1 MKKMSLLLALLL
13 ALTCLP
19 AFAAESDL
27 ILARDGETG
36 IRFQNAFT
44 DGETLYLSD
53 ENTLYTWQPGDEAL
67 TEHTYSF
74 EDGNPNGGT
83 RVMPFIGEGQ
93 LYAITVK
100 MSYGAHVDV
109 DEVALNSM
117 ALEADGTVTFQQ
129 LTTLDWTDL
138 ISYYDGDADVTMPLD
153 IVVGGGKA
161 YLRHYNDQYDYVLS
175 VLDMETGAL
184 EENYDLQD
192 VQAMIPYQEGTL
204 LVEQYSFSSNET
216 ARFLLYDYESDS
228 VQMLSEFEIKPY
240 TPLSGLAYDEDTD
253 TVYCISE
260 GEVCPVDPRT
270 GEIGAGVAD
279 MPLEAYGMSHAVLMN
294 NGLYAYAG
302 NGVAIRDLVA
312 GSQVAFRLKVVDS
325 NYCSAVTA
333 ATTRFCAEHSDVGVV
348 LSRDFNGADSL
359 AESMMNRDDSVDIYT
374 VATSSAAFDAVYK
387 RGYMMELDGSAL
399 LADLAERMYPS
410 LKECLSAYDHFV
422 ALPLETNCWGPGFNE
437 KALAELGLTLEDVPD
452 NWWDLLDFLPTL
464 EGPLAEH
471 ENVRLTYEGITV
483 SGMRSNLFFAIF
495 NEYQSYVNAVEPNMG
510 YDTPLLRGLLEKV
523 ENIDFEALGCEEDY
537 GEDNSM
543 GGIVI
548 GGDGETMTLFETSC
562 NHSIGEIYFDATP
575 VMLGLDAQTRPPLFL
590 YTVVAFINPFTQH
603 PDEAL
608 AYMEALAESM
618 PNSTRYNIDP
628 ALDEPIRGARNEQ
641 LLEEARKELEQ
652 LRTQIENA
660 GPSEVQLLEERLAE
674 GEENLAE
681 RERLWWE
688 VPESSVE
695 WYRAHAD
702 GVVTAPVNWLYA
714 DNAGEGYELIQQYL
728 TGGMRL
734 DELLRE
740 IDHKVQMM
748 LLEGN

>member
-27 ILARDGETG
+27 ILGRDGETG
-36 IRFQNAFT
+36 IRFENAFT

-100 MSYGAHVDV
+100 MSYGDHVDV

-138 ISYYDGDADVTMPLD
+138 ISYYDGDADVMMPLD

-333 ATTRFCAEHSDVGVV
+333 ATTRFCAENSDVGVV

-575 VMLGLDAQTRPPLFL
+575 VMLGLDANTRPPMILD
-590 YTVVAFINPFTQH
+590 TVVAFINPFTQH

-660 GPSEVQLLEERLAE
+660 DPSQTQMLEERIAE
-674 GEENLAE
+674 AEENLAYLE
-681 RERLWWE
+681 QFLWE
-688 VPESSVE
+688 VPESGIE

-714 DNAGEGYELIQQYL
+714 DDAGEGYELIQQYL

>member
-1 MKKMSLLLALLL
+1 MKKLSLLLALIL
-13 ALTCLP
+13 ALSCLP
-19 AFAAESDL
+19 ALAAEGDV

-44 DGETLYLSD
+44 DGEVLYLSD

-138 ISYYDGDADVTMPLD
+138 ISYYDGDADVMMPLD

-240 TPLSGLAYDEDTD
+240 MPLSGLAYDEDTD

-312 GSQVAFRLKVVDS
+312 GSQVAFRLRVVDS
-325 NYCSAVTA
+325 NYCSAVTT

-374 VATSSAAFDAVYK
+374 VSTSSAAFDAVYK

-410 LKECLSAYDHFV
+410 LRECLSAYDHFV
-422 ALPLETNCWGPGFNE
+422 ALPLDTYCWGPGFNE

-471 ENVRLTYEGITV
+471 ENVRLTYEGMTV
-483 SGMRSNLFFAIF
+483 SGMRSNLFYAIF

-537 GEDNSM
+537 GEDSSM
-543 GGIVI
+543 GGLVI

-660 GPSEVQLLEERLAE
+660 DPSEVQLLEERLAE
-674 GEENLAE
+674 GEENLAS
-681 RERLWWE
+681 RESLWWE
-688 VPESSVE
+688 VPESGIE

-714 DNAGEGYELIQQYL
+714 DDAGEGYELIQQYL